1 MPVLHWFRR
10 DLRLTDNT
18 ALSRALAEQPGH
30 VIPVFVLDDA
40 LLRRR
45 DVAPARVKFLLQSLA
60 DLDERLRQRHSR
72 LIVRRGD
79 SQDQLLALVRE
90 TGAHALYFN
99 RDSTPFARARDAAVT
114 TAMHGAGVRVESHRD
129 LTVFEGSDVL
139 TQAGQPYTV
148 FTPYKKAWLTRPRP
162 LPADLDEAALRFDG
176 PLPATIDLPDED
188 ALGFACTQRVQ
199 HGGETV
205 ALALLREFIKSRRL
219 ENYAA
224 QRDMLSEPGTSTLS
238 PHLRFGTLS
247 PRICVRAA
255 EDGALTVDKA
265 QRAGFDTWLS
275 ELIWREF
282 YYQVLFHFPHADK
295 GNFKRNTDALRWGN
309 GNAETD
315 QRYFEAWCAGRT
327 GYPVVDAAMRQ
338 LNAIGW
344 MHNRARMIVASF
356 LTKDLLLD
364 WRLGESYF
372 MRQLVDG
379 DPASNNGGW
388 HWAASTGTDAQPYF
402 RIFNPRLQSE
412 RFDRDGVYIRR
423 WVPELCD
430 VADRHI
436 HAPHEMTPLE
446 QHACKCVIG
455 EHYPAPII
463 DHAVQKEKILARFK
477 ALDSAR

>member
-1 MPVLHWFRR
+1 MPVIHWFRR

-18 ALSRALAEQPGH
+18 ALSRALTEHPAQ

-40 LLRRR
+40 LLRGR

-60 DLDERLRQRHSR
+60 DLDERLRQHNSR

-79 SQDQLLALVRE
+79 SQSQLLTLVRE
-90 TGAHALYFN
+90 TGAQALYFN
-99 RDSTPFARARDAAVT
+99 RDATPRARARDAAVT
-114 TAMHGAGVRVESHRD
+114 AAMQDAGVRVESHCD

-139 TQAGQPYTV
+139 TQTGQPYTV
-148 FTPYKKAWLTRPRP
+148 FTPYKKAWLARPRP
-162 LPADLDEAALRFDG
+162 LPVKLDEAALRFEG
-176 PLPATIDLPDED
+176 PWPTSIDLPNED
-188 ALGFACTQRVQ
+188 ALGFVCMQRTQP
-199 HGGETV
+199 GGETA
-205 ALALLREFIKSRRL
+205 ALALLREFVKSRRL

-224 QRDMLSEPGTSTLS
+224 QRDQLAEPGTSMLS

-255 EDGALTVDKA
+255 EDGALAVDKA
-265 QRAGFDTWLS
+265 QRAGFETWLS

-282 YYQVLFHFPHADK
+282 YHQVLFNFPRADR

-309 GNAETD
+309 GDAETD
-315 QRYFEAWCAGRT
+315 RRYFEAWCAGRT

-356 LTKDLLLD
+356 LTKDLLLN
-364 WRLGESYF
+364 WRQGESYF

-388 HWAASTGTDAQPYF
+388 QWAASTGTDAQPYF

-423 WVPELCD
+423 WVPEL
-430 VADRHI
+430 VNVPDRCI

-446 QHACKCVIG
+446 QSACNCVIG
-455 EHYPAPII
+455 EHYPAPIVN
-463 DHAVQKEKILARFK
+463 HAAQKEEILARFK
-477 ALDSAR
+477 ALDSAH